1 MDNKE
6 RQQLID
12 NTWRICQTAI
22 AGWRTFDL
30 KGVEM
35 TPSDRK
41 RLSMRANIIKS
52 LSHPS
57 RLLMVEALSAK
68 ELCVCELA
76 ELVGADMSTVS
87 KHLSILRNAGIV
99 EDEKRGSMVFYR
111 LRTRCVFQFFD
122 CVEAISREST
132 SAKA

>member
-1 MDNKE
+1 
-6 RQQLID
+6 
-12 NTWRICQTAI
+12 
-22 AGWRTFDL
+22 
-30 KGVEM
+30 M
-35 TPSDRK
+35 TPIDRK
-41 RLSMRANIIKS
+41 RLTARANTIKS

-76 ELVGADMSTVS
+76 ELVGSDMSTVS

-111 LRTRCVFQFFD
+111 LRTRCVFKFFE
-122 CVEAISREST
+122 CVEAISRESNAT
-132 SAKA
+132 KM